1 MVFTTNDNRVTMP
14 FWRLERSGC
23 DPKIHIGQTVHPKDC
38 IPRLPLLSPTE
49 LAIAHGHIAHDRD
62 YTISCYLVP
71 ARVYGPYFS
80 TRARRYP
87 DFSPDESVETTNIG
101 TQAMREEER
110 RFFRITVIA
119 GFSVIICIIL
129 IFAAIVG
136 CAKRTSFNRPER
148 DRGVRDLELGDLKC
162 ESHRDGDRDPL
173 LDGRQG
179 NGTSQ
184 SDEYDIF
191 ANPWQNK
198 SLDTLVAPD
207 PVYLPLSAG
216 GSRGLNPESGAQ
228 RGLDLSD
235 PEIFNIPTS
244 HAEDPFADST
254 PEPPPVRPALISFR
268 TLTSLGPRFLRWKA
282 QALGDGR
289 EDRDEARDIEDIPTT
304 VTGDLDLTA
313 LSAAVA
319 TARNPPYDPLPEWL
333 ITPKA
338 TAGPRAP
345 RFIEVDV
352 DGPTINPPD
361 HEFVA
366 EQHELLA
373 RVPIPARPGMP
384 RSSTWHPGHDS
395 GVEEGSSR
403 PGVVRNQTCA
413 V

>member
-1 MVFTTNDNRVTMP
+1 
-14 FWRLERSGC
+14 
-23 DPKIHIGQTVHPKDC
+23 
-38 IPRLPLLSPTE
+38 
-49 LAIAHGHIAHDRD
+49 
-62 YTISCYLVP
+62 
-71 ARVYGPYFS
+71 
-80 TRARRYP
+80 
-87 DFSPDESVETTNIG
+87 
-101 TQAMREEER
+101 MREEER

-119 GFSVIICIIL
+119 GFSVVICIIL

-136 CAKRTSFNRPER
+136 CSKRTSYIPLENNH
-148 DRGVRDLELGDLKC
+148 GVRDLELGDLEC
-162 ESHRDGDRDPL
+162 ESQRDGDGDPR

-179 NGTSQ
+179 KYIPRP
-184 SDEYDIF
+184 DEYDIF
-191 ANPWQNK
+191 ANPWENK
-198 SLDTLVAPD
+198 SSDSLAAPE

-216 GSRGLNPESGAQ
+216 GSRGLNPEPGAQ
-228 RGLDLSD
+228 RGLNLPD

-244 HAEDPFADST
+244 HAEDDPFADST

-289 EDRDEARDIEDIPTT
+289 EDIDEARDIEDIPTT
-304 VTGDLDLTA
+304 LDGDLDLTA

-333 ITPKA
+333 IAPKA

-352 DGPTINPPD
+352 DGPTISPPD

-395 GVEEGSSR
+395 GGEEGSSR